1 MFLAVN
7 TVRCNVIGNLHHTFW
22 IIGIFIGYLVF
33 GFLTYFGSFYASGQ
47 IFIVPNLPNI
57 EPQILSSGHSAYI
70 DEAS

>member
-1 MFLAVN
+1 MKCRNFGKYSN
-7 TVRCNVIGNLHHTFW
+7 TFW